1 MFLIVTK
8 LSLFF
13 ANSQQ
18 GLTIKLISNVF
29 LCSLYFSQLLLTR
42 FQSEQLDFADA
53 VSIATQ
59 VS

>member
-18 GLTIKLISNVF
+18 ELTIKLISNVF
-29 LCSLYFSQLLLTR
+29 LCSLYFSQLLPTR

-53 VSIATQ
+53 VSIETQ